1 MKTRVAF
8 RLIVP
13 TLLFTFGALLLQ
25 ARPAAADPALLKAKA
40 AAEAGGFI
48 FALSRDEILA
58 QAKKEGRVKILSGWD
73 RDIFPHLK
81 EAFKKQYPFIDVH
94 IEETAGIDA
103 AQRNVLEVKSG
114 GGKGWDI
121 LNNHPDFYSDMAP
134 HLKKFDI
141 LGMARHGILRIPLPM
156 IDPVNRNVVL
166 VGSHVQ
172 VVAFNNKLV
181 APNKIPS
188 DWEGFLRPEFKDK
201 KLAVEIRPTQVA
213 SLVPAWGLEKT
224 TEFARKLAAQQPIW
238 VRGGER
244 NVTNVMA
251 GEFVFFLAPNFSSV
265 KRAGSKDPTGVLGF
279 KILEPVPTRLSKSP
293 GLLAVAEHPYAALL
307 WVEFEA
313 GPEAQTI
320 ADKYEPYGASIYAQ
334 GSALEQ
340 ATKDRKL
347 SVIDWSHFHRM
358 KEYHEKM
365 VEAYGFPKASK

>member
-1 MKTRVAF
+1 MNTRAALHLVV
-8 RLIVP
+8 L
-13 TLLFTFGALLLQ
+13 TLLSVLCILQSQ
-25 ARPAAADPALLKAKA
+25 ARAGTTDPALLKAKA
-40 AAEAGGFI
+40 DAEARGFS
-48 FALSRDEILA
+48 FALSREEILA

-81 EAFKKQYPFIDVH
+81 EAFTKQYPFIDVH

-103 AQRNVLEVKSG
+103 AQRNLLEVKSG

-141 LGMARHGILRIPLPM
+141 LGMARHGILRIPLSM
-156 IDPVNRNVVL
+156 IDQTNRNVVL

-172 VVAFNNKLV
+172 VAAFNKKLI
-181 APNKIPS
+181 APDNVPA
-188 DWEGFLRPEFKDK
+188 DWDGFLRPEFKDK
-201 KLAVEIRPTQVA
+201 KLAIEIRATQVA
-213 SLVPAWGLEKT
+213 SLVPAWGLDRT
-224 TEFARKLAAQQPIW
+224 VDFARKLAGQQPIW

-251 GEFVFFLAPNFSSV
+251 GEFSFFLAPNFSSV
-265 KRAGSKDPTGVLGF
+265 KRVGSKDPTGVLGF
-279 KILEPVPTRLSKSP
+279 KVLEPVPVRLSKSP

-313 GPEAQTI
+313 SPEAQKI
-320 ADKYEPYGASIYAQ
+320 ADKYEPYGGSIYAQ
-334 GSALEQ
+334 GSALEE
-340 ATKDRKL
+340 ATKGKKL
-347 SVIDWSHFHRM
+347 SIVDWSHFHKM
-358 KEYHEKM
+358 NEYQTRI